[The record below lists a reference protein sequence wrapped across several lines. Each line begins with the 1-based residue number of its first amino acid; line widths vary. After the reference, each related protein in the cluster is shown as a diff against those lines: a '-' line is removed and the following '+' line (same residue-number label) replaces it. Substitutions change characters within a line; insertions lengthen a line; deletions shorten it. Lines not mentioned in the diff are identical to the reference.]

1 MKVLLKP
8 KYYKV
13 KCNKCLSLIGFRL
26 NEVSSD
32 INNNPVVY
40 CPVCSSSIIV
50 GDNRKYSIT
59 LSDNVE
65 PIYEE

>member
-26 NEVSSD
+26 NEIID
-32 INNNPVVY
+32 NYDYTDTIR
-40 CPVCSSSIIV
+40 CPI
-50 GDNRKYSIT
+50 
-59 LSDNVE
+59 
-65 PIYEE
+65 